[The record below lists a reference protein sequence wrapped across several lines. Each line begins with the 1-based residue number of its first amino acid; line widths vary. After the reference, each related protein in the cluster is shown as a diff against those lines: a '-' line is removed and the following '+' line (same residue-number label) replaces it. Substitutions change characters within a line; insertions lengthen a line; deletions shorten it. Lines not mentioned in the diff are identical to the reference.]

1 LQEVELQL
9 RTRSPRYATL
19 TRPQSLSLPEIQRE
33 VLDSDTLLLEY
44 SLGGEQSFVWA
55 VSNTSLHSFIL
66 PKRAEVE
73 AAARRVYELLIA
85 RNRRLSFED
94 DIKKRVRLAAA
105 DAEYEAAAS
114 DLSRMV
120 LGPVAGLLKGRRRL
134 LIVSEGALQYI
145 PFSALPA
152 PDEATAGT
160 PTGQRRPLDKDPLIL
175 RHEITSAP
183 SASVLALLRRDLA
196 RRRPA
201 PRAIA
206 VFADPVFD
214 RSDPRVKRGV
224 AGAGGGEEASPGQ
237 QEASVRGTLRRAI
250 AETSLTGEPLRLER
264 LPHSRDEAERILA
277 LVPAG
282 DSLSAS
288 GFAASRE
295 MAFNPELSRYR
306 YLHFATHSLINNQHP
321 ELSGIVLSL
330 VDEDGSDRDGF
341 LRSYEVYNLHLPSE
355 MVVLSACSTGLGKD
369 VRGEGLM
376 GLTRGFMYAG
386 AARVTVSLWDVDDVA
401 TAALM
406 ARLYRG
412 IFGKER
418 LRPLAALRAA
428 QIEMW
433 RQARWRA
440 PYNWAA
446 FTMQG
451 EWR

>member
-1 LQEVELQL
+1 
-9 RTRSPRYATL
+9 
-19 TRPQSLSLPEIQRE
+19 LPEIQRE

-94 DIKKRVRLAAA
+94 DIKKRMRLAAA

-152 PDEATAGT
+152 PDEATAG
-160 PTGQRRPLDKDPLIL
+160 PRRHLDKDPLIL

-183 SASVLALLRRDLA
+183 SASVLSLLRRDLA

-201 PRAIA
+201 PKAIA

-214 RSDPRVKRGV
+214 RSDPRVKRGD
-224 AGAGGGEEASPGQ
+224 AGAAGGEEVSPGQ
-237 QEASVRGTLRRAI
+237 DASVLGTLRRAI
-250 AETSLTGEPLRLER
+250 AETSLTGEPQRLER

-282 DSLSAS
+282 DRLLAS

-330 VDEDGSDRDGF
+330 VDADGSDRDGF
-341 LRSYEVYNLHLPSE
+341 LRSYEVYNLQLPAE